1 MTALPVTF
9 QSGYRLV
16 RGEDLNADF
25 GSLAQGFNLGAGVSY
40 YVDETNG
47 VDQGNGG
54 QNPSTPLKTI
64 GQALTLES
72 AALTQLGLTAT
83 GRESVVYIVGSIHLT
98 ATLNWNLNGTHL
110 VGITS
115 PSNNCR
121 ARIAP
126 LTVANGLTQTQITA
140 MHPMVNVTGAGCI
153 FMNFAAF
160 YGFDGALTPPA
171 ASVCWLE
178 NGGRNAY
185 NNVQLLGVGDALMAA
200 LAGARSLQIKGI
212 GENKF
217 VNCTIGGDTEQR
229 ITNLNATI
237 ELTNGTTRNI
247 IRNSVIQSW
256 NGLSTNLQILV
267 QAGGMDRY
275 LILDNVT
282 MHNFG
287 TAMAVAITNTAGGG
301 PNGNIIL
308 TPTCV
313 SVGATVICTSGT
325 NYVSGPV
332 PTANTSNL
340 GILGT

>member
-1 MTALPVTF
+1 MTVPVIFTP
-9 QSGYRLV
+9 GYRLV

-25 GSLAQGFNLGAGVSY
+25 ASVAQGFNLAAGVSY

-47 VDQGNGG
+47 VDANNGG
-54 QNPSTPLKTI
+54 QNPAAPLKTI
-64 GQALTLES
+64 GAALTLES
-72 AALTQLGLTAT
+72 TALSKLGLTST
-83 GRESVVYIVGSIHLT
+83 GRESIVYIVGSIHLT

-110 VGITS
+110 IGVTA

-121 ARIAP
+121 ARISP

-153 FMNFAAF
+153 FANFAAF

-171 ASVCWLE
+171 ACVCWLE

-185 NNVQLLGVGDALMAA
+185 NNVQLLGAGDALMAA
-200 LAGARSLQIKGI
+200 LAGCRSLQIKGI

-217 VNCTIGGDTEQR
+217 VSCTIGGDTEQR
-229 ITNLNATI
+229 ITNANATI

-247 IRNSVIQSW
+247 IRNSTIQSW
-256 NGLSTNLQILV
+256 NGLAGNVQVLV
-267 QAGGMDRY
+267 GSGGMDRY
-275 LILDNVT
+275 LILDGVT

-287 TAMAVAITNTAGGG
+287 TAMDVAMTNAGGSPG
-301 PNGNIIL
+301 GNIVL
-308 TPTCV
+308 TPTTS
-313 SVGATVICTSGT
+313 SVGATVIATTGAIF
-325 NYVSGPV
+325 VAGPV

-340 GILGT
+340 GIHAT